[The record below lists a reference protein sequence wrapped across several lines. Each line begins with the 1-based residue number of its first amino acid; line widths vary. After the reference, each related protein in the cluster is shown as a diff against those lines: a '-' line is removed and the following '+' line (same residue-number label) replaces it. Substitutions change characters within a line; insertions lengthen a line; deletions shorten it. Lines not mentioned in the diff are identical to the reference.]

1 MEIADVKQHIKTG
14 KYTVYI
20 HIFPNSKVYVGMTS
34 YKPEYRWNNGKAYKG
49 DVRRAIEYFG
59 WDNVEHIIIAE
70 NLSYED
76 ACSLESSTILEHRS
90 NELEYGYNLTSGGVL
105 GTKLSSTSCKRIGE
119 AHKGKVFS
127 DEHRKN
133 LSESLKGREFSDDSR
148 KKMSESHKG
157 KKMTEEFKRKE
168 SLARMGSGNTFYGK
182 HHSEETKARLREIS
196 KVKCAGKN
204 NGMYGKKHSEETKR
218 KIGEKSKGRIPWNK
232 GKKYT
237 IKEISNHGDSR
248 CQADD

>member
-1 MEIADVKQHIKTG
+1 MEISDVKQHIKTG
-14 KYTVYI
+14 NFVVYMHRCPNGKVYI
-20 HIFPNSKVYVGMTS
+20 GTTS
-34 YKPEYRWNNGKAYKG
+34 AIKPSNRWGRNGRSYHGNTAFYADIQKY
-49 DVRRAIEYFG
+49 G
-59 WDNVEHIIIAE
+59 WDNIEH
-70 NLSYED
+70 
-76 ACSLESSTILEHRS
+76 TILAD
-90 NELEYGYNLTSGGVL
+90 NLTKDIACNMEYSLIQHYKNEHPDMLYNVMPGGKVHN
-105 GTKLSSTSCKRIGE
+105 GFIITDEHKHKIGE
-119 AHKGKVFS
+119 AHKGKYV
-127 DEHRKN
+127 E
-133 LSESLKGREFSDDSR
+133 LDSR

-168 SLARMGSGNTFYGK
+168 SLARMGSGNQFYGK